1 LHPFDWRK
9 RGAGVVLNG
18 AIPWKIGLS
27 GGLSRVHPD
36 SSGLRLDSFS
46 ASGGVSRVEL
56 LLAEPSGEVSIR
68 FDGGASDVVVRRP
81 KGVAVGVLVGGGA
94 SKLALDD
101 QHFGAIGGETRLRVL
116 TTTRAPRTGTRS
128 PSPAAP
134 AT

>member
-9 RGAGVVLNG
+9 RGADVVLNG
-18 AIPWKIGLS
+18 SIPWKIGLS
-27 GGLSRVHPD
+27 GGLSRVHAD

-81 KGVAVGVLVGGGA
+81 KDVAAGVLVGGVEPA
-94 SKLALDD
+94 SWRSM
-101 QHFGAIGGETRLRVL
+101 TS
-116 TTTRAPRTGTRS
+116 TSAPSAVRRG
-128 PSPAAP
+128 
-134 AT
+134 